1 MWWHHAWWFLAL
13 TSLLVAARTP
23 SADNADSQLTPVS
36 LPAPPF
42 SQPVPVVASPIP
54 TAPAVIIPTR
64 QPAENLVVD
73 NSGLSGTGVTASY
86 IYAALI
92 IENNNPR
99 LAAEGVRHSITTY
112 NSDGAVLRV
121 STGRTE
127 IVLPQEQLGVVDGIG
142 VPQGQEIA
150 RWEVQLLT

>member
-1 MWWHHAWWFLAL
+1 
-13 TSLLVAARTP
+13 
-23 SADNADSQLTPVS
+23 
-36 LPAPPF
+36 
-42 SQPVPVVASPIP
+42 VVASPIP

-86 IYAALI
+86 IYAAFI